1 MTDETS
7 RDVVRFVIR
16 TGKVSAKALWKGLCA
31 VVRAYK
37 HHKQTGKQSVKT
49 LIRQGQGATSMEV
62 SGESLRTFKRIAN
75 KYGVDFAIVK
85 EKTSDPVRYNCF
97 FKAKD
102 MDAITAVV
110 KEYSDKVVKREQR
123 KEKPSLINQIRK
135 LKEEIAKHPRK
146 EKVKNKEIV
155 R

>member
-1 MTDETS
+1 
-7 RDVVRFVIR
+7 
-16 TGKVSAKALWKGLCA
+16 
-31 VVRAYK
+31 
-37 HHKQTGKQSVKT
+37 
-49 LIRQGQGATSMEV
+49 
-62 SGESLRTFKRIAN
+62 
-75 KYGVDFAIVK
+75 
-85 EKTSDPVRYNCF
+85 
-97 FKAKD
+97 

>member
-75 KYGVDFAIVK
+75 TYGVYFAIVK
-85 EKTSDPVRYNCF
+85 DKTSDPCVT
-97 FKAKD
+97 
-102 MDAITAVV
+102 TAF
-110 KEYSDKVVKREQR
+110 S
-123 KEKPSLINQIRK
+123 K
-135 LKEEIAKHPRK
+135 LRTWTL
-146 EKVKNKEIV
+146 
-155 R
+155 

>member
-16 TGKVSAKALWKGLCA
+16 TGKVSAKVLWKGLCA

-37 HHKQTGKQSVKT
+37 HHKQTGKQCVKT

-85 EKTSDPVRYNCF
+85 DKSSDPVRYNCF

-123 KEKPSLINQIRK
+123 KEKPSIINQIRK

>member
-1 MTDETS
+1 
-7 RDVVRFVIR
+7 
-16 TGKVSAKALWKGLCA
+16 
-31 VVRAYK
+31 
-37 HHKQTGKQSVKT
+37 
-49 LIRQGQGATSMEV
+49 
-62 SGESLRTFKRIAN
+62 
-75 KYGVDFAIVK
+75 VDFAIVK
-85 EKTSDPVRYNCF
+85 DKTSDPVRYNCF